1 MGHLLRSRLRK
12 RPRTQ
17 ERRLFRKTTKTTLL
31 IDADVLAFEASVV
44 AEESI
49 HWKDE
54 LWTVHADMALA
65 KARVVNRIVEFQE
78 KLKTENVVLCLSDRA
93 NFRRKL
99 NPDYKANRAKSR
111 LPIILRQVKQWIID
125 ELGGVLWA
133 NLEADDVISILATD
147 KAMDEETI
155 VVSIDKDFKSVP
167 GIFFDYNKGEYHQP
181 SEEEAD
187 NYHLIQTIAGDHTDG
202 YSGVPGVGVVKAER
216 ILEKDGYTWET
227 VVTCYEKA
235 GLTERDALMNAWMA
249 RLLRSD
255 NYCFRTNTIKKL
267 WTPKNYQT
275 KDILEIS
282 QQGLSVTGMMDGDDP
297 ALFLQSPFAVSQ
309 KDLKMAESFTET
321 TTGKEVSL

>member
-1 MGHLLRSRLRK
+1 MNK
-12 RPRTQ
+12 
-17 ERRLFRKTTKTTLL
+17 TKTTLL

-49 HWKDE
+49 EWKDE

-65 KARVVNRIVEFQE
+65 KARVINRIEEFKEQ
-78 KLKTENVVLCLSDRA
+78 LKTEYVVLCLSDRA

-99 NPDYKANRAKSR
+99 NPEYKSNRAKSR

-125 ELGGVLWA
+125 ELGGVMWP

-147 KAMDEETI
+147 KEMDEETI
-155 VVSIDKDFKSVP
+155 IVSIDKDFKGVP
-167 GIFFDYNKGEYHQP
+167 GIYYDYNRGEYHQP
-181 SEEEAD
+181 TEEEAD
-187 NYHLIQTIAGDHTDG
+187 NFHLIQTITGDVTDG
-202 YSGVPGVGVVKAER
+202 FKGVPKMGPVTAKKV
-216 ILEKDGYTWET
+216 LDKDGYTWET

-235 GLTERDALMNAWMA
+235 GLTEQDALMNAWMA
-249 RLLRSD
+249 RLLRID
-255 NYCFRTNTIKKL
+255 NYCFRTNTIKRL

-275 KDILEIS
+275 KDILKIS
-282 QQGLSVTGMMDGDDP
+282 QQGLSVTGTLDGDDP

-321 TTGKEVSL
+321 TTGSKASH

>member
-1 MGHLLRSRLRK
+1 MSK
-12 RPRTQ
+12 
-17 ERRLFRKTTKTTLL
+17 TKTTLL
-31 IDADVLAFEASVV
+31 IDADVLAFEAAVV

-49 HWKDE
+49 QWKDE

-65 KARVVNRIVEFQE
+65 KARVVNRIVEFKE
-78 KLKTENVVLCLSDRA
+78 KLKTEHVVLCLSDRA

-99 NPDYKANRAKSR
+99 NPDYKANRSKSR

-187 NYHLIQTIAGDHTDG
+187 NYHLIQAIAGDHTDG

-216 ILEKDGYTWET
+216 MLEKDGYTWDT
-227 VVTCYEKA
+227 VVKAYEEK
-235 GLTERDALMNAWMA
+235 GLTEQDALMNAWMA
-249 RLLRSD
+249 RLLRAD
-255 NYCFRTNTIKKL
+255 NYCFRTNTIKRL

-275 KDILEIS
+275 KDTLKIS
-282 QQGLSVTGMMDGDDP
+282 QQGLSVTGTLDGDDP
-297 ALFLQSPFAVSQ
+297 ALFR
-309 KDLKMAESFTET
+309 KKI
-321 TTGKEVSL
+321 

>member
-1 MGHLLRSRLRK
+1 MSK
-12 RPRTQ
+12 
-17 ERRLFRKTTKTTLL
+17 TKTTLL
-31 IDADVLAFEASVV
+31 IDADVLAFEAAVV

-49 HWKDE
+49 QWKDE

-65 KARVVNRIVEFQE
+65 KARVINKIVEFQE
-78 KLKTENVVLCLSDRA
+78 NLKTENVVLCLSDRA

-167 GIFFDYNKGEYHQP
+167 GIFFDYNKGEYHHP
-181 SEEEAD
+181 TEEEAD

-202 YSGVPGVGVVKAER
+202 YSGVPGVGVVKAQR
-216 ILEKDGYTWET
+216 MLEKDGYTWET

-235 GLTERDALMNAWMA
+235 GRTEQDALMNAWMA
-249 RLLRSD
+249 RLLRVD
-255 NYCFRTNTIKKL
+255 NYCFRTNTIKRL

-275 KDILEIS
+275 KDTLKIS
-282 QQGLSVTGMMDGDDP
+282 QQGLSVTGTLDGDDP
-297 ALFLQSPFAVSQ
+297 ALFLQTPFDVSQ

-321 TTGKEVSL
+321 TTGNEVSL